1 MNFIITLI
9 ILIVILGIIVFVHE
23 FGHFIAAKKCGVY
36 VHEFAIGMGPKI
48 FSFKRKNDETI
59 YSLRL
64 LPLGGF
70 TALAMTEEDFKVE
83 KNQVLDNK
91 KYYQKLLILLM
102 GIFFNFIL
110 TIVLLF
116 INGLVY
122 GSPQTGAVVG
132 EIQENSPSEI
142 AGLKTNDEIIEI
154 NGKKVSSW
162 DDVILELNYVQ
173 NDIDEYNF
181 LVLRDDK
188 ELSITLIPEIEET
201 EDGTVKTFGFGTSTK
216 KEYGFTA
223 ALKYSVVGFGEMFT
237 SLFKI
242 LGNLFT
248 GKIGVDNLSGPV
260 GVYSVIDQIKESGL
274 ESIIYLTAYLS
285 INVGIINLIPI
296 PVFDGGR
303 VVLSTAEKIKGSKLN
318 PNIEIMLNN
327 IGVILLIILFV
338 YVTLNDILKIF

>member
-9 ILIVILGIIVFVHE
+9 ILIIILGIIVFVHE
-23 FGHFIAAKKCGVY
+23 FGHFLAAKKCGVY

-48 FSFKRKNDETI
+48 FSFKRKNDETV

-70 TALAMTEEDFKVE
+70 TALAMTENDFKVS
-83 KNQVLDNK
+83 KDKVLDNK
-91 KYYQKLLILLM
+91 KFGQKVMILLM

-110 TIVLLF
+110 TIILLF
-116 INGLVY
+116 INGLIY

-132 EIQENSPSEI
+132 EIQTDSPADI
-142 AGLKTNDEIIEI
+142 AGLETNDEIIEI
-154 NGKKVSSW
+154 NNKKITSW

-173 NDIDEYNF
+173 NDISEYDF
-181 LVLRDDK
+181 LVLRDGK
-188 ELSITLIPEIEET
+188 KINLTIIPEVSET
-201 EDGTVKTFGFGTSTK
+201 NDGVVRSFGFGTSTEK
-216 KEYGFTA
+216 DYGFIS
-223 ALKYSVVGFGEMFT
+223 ALKYGAIGFKDMFV

-260 GVYSVIDQIKESGL
+260 GVFGVVDQIKQSGL

-303 VVLSTAEKIKGSKLN
+303 VVLSIAEKIKGGKLN
-318 PNIEIMLNN
+318 PNIEVILNN
-327 IGVILLIILFV
+327 IGLILLIILFV
-338 YVTLNDILKIF
+338 YVTLNDIIKIF

>member
-9 ILIVILGIIVFVHE
+9 ILIIILGIIVFVHE

-48 FSFKRKNDETI
+48 WNFKRKNDETI

-70 TALAMTEEDFKVE
+70 TALAMTEEDFKVK

-110 TIVLLF
+110 TMVLLF
-116 INGLVY
+116 INGLAY
-122 GSPQTGAVVG
+122 GSPQTGAVIG
-132 EIQENSPSEI
+132 AIQENSPSEK

-173 NDIDEYNF
+173 DDIEEYKF
-181 LVLRDDK
+181 LVLRGDK
-188 ELSITLIPEIEET
+188 EINITIIPEIEET
-201 EDGTVKTFGFGTSTK
+201 KDGVVKTFGFGTSTK
-216 KEYGFTA
+216 KENGFTA

-260 GVYSVIDQIKESGL
+260 GVYSVVDQIKESGL

-338 YVTLNDILKIF
+338 YVTLNDIIKIF

>member
-48 FSFKRKNDETI
+48 FSFKRKNDETT

-110 TIVLLF
+110 TVVLLF
-116 INGLVY
+116 INGLAY

-132 EIQENSPSEI
+132 KIQENSPSEI

-173 NDIDEYNF
+173 NDSEEYNF

-188 ELSITLIPEIEET
+188 GLSITLVPEIEET

>member
-1 MNFIITLI
+1 
-9 ILIVILGIIVFVHE
+9 
-23 FGHFIAAKKCGVY
+23 
-36 VHEFAIGMGPKI
+36 
-48 FSFKRKNDETI
+48 
-59 YSLRL
+59 
-64 LPLGGF
+64 
-70 TALAMTEEDFKVE
+70 
-83 KNQVLDNK
+83 
-91 KYYQKLLILLM
+91 
-102 GIFFNFIL
+102 
-110 TIVLLF
+110 
-116 INGLVY
+116 
-122 GSPQTGAVVG
+122 
-132 EIQENSPSEI
+132 
-142 AGLKTNDEIIEI
+142 
-154 NGKKVSSW
+154 
-162 DDVILELNYVQ
+162 
-173 NDIDEYNF
+173 
-181 LVLRDDK
+181 
-188 ELSITLIPEIEET
+188 
-201 EDGTVKTFGFGTSTK
+201 
-216 KEYGFTA
+216 
-223 ALKYSVVGFGEMFT
+223 MFT

>member
-9 ILIVILGIIVFVHE
+9 ILIVILGVIVFVHE

-48 FSFKRKNDETI
+48 FSFKRKNDETT

-70 TALAMTEEDFKVE
+70 TALAMTEEDFKVD

-110 TIVLLF
+110 TVVLLF
-116 INGLVY
+116 INGLAY

-173 NDIDEYNF
+173 NENDEYNF
-181 LVLRDDK
+181 LVLREDK
-188 ELSITLIPEIEET
+188 ELSITVIPEIEET
-201 EDGTVKTFGFGTSTK
+201 EDGVVKTFGFGTSTK

-260 GVYSVIDQIKESGL
+260 GVFSVIDQIKETGL

-338 YVTLNDILKIF
+338 YVTLNDIIKIF

>member
-9 ILIVILGIIVFVHE
+9 ILIIILGIIVFVHE

-48 FSFKRKNDETI
+48 FSFKRKNDETT
-59 YSLRL
+59 YSLRI

-91 KYYQKLLILLM
+91 KYSQKLLILLM
-102 GIFFNFIL
+102 GILFNFIL

-116 INGLVY
+116 INGLIY
-122 GSPQTGAVVG
+122 GSPQTGAIVG
-132 EIQENSPSEI
+132 EIEEESPSEI
-142 AGLKTNDEIIEI
+142 AGLKTNDEIIKI

-173 NDIDEYNF
+173 NNVNEYKF
-181 LVLRDDK
+181 LVLRDGK
-188 ELSITLIPEIEET
+188 EIELTIIPNIEET
-201 EDGTVKTFGFGTSTK
+201 DDGAVKTFGFGTSTK
-216 KEYGFTA
+216 KDYGFIP
-223 ALKYSVVGFGEMFT
+223 ALKYSIVGFEEMFT

-260 GVYSVIDQIKESGL
+260 GVFSVIDQIKQTGL

-338 YVTLNDILKIF
+338 YVTLNDIIKIF

>member
-1 MNFIITLI
+1 MDFLITLI
-9 ILIVILGIIVFVHE
+9 ILILILGIIVFVHE
-23 FGHFIAAKKCGVY
+23 FGHFIAAKNRGVY

-48 FSFKRKNDETI
+48 FGFKRKNDETY

-70 TALAMTEEDFKVE
+70 TALAMTEEDFKVK
-83 KNQVLDNK
+83 KNRVLDNK
-91 KYYQKLLILLM
+91 KYWEKILILLM
-102 GIFFNFIL
+102 GILFNFIL

-116 INGLVY
+116 INGIIY

-132 EIQENSPSEI
+132 EIQENGPAEI
-142 AGLKTNDEIIEI
+142 AGLKTNDEIVKI

-173 NDIDEYNF
+173 IDKEEYNF
-181 LVLRDDK
+181 LVLRNQE
-188 ELSITLIPEIEET
+188 ELNIKIMPNIEQTEEGEI
-201 EDGTVKTFGFGTSTK
+201 KTFGFGTNTK
-216 KEYGFTA
+216 KEYGVLA
-223 ALKYSVVGFGEMFT
+223 ALEYSIVGFNEMFT

-260 GVYSVIDQIKESGL
+260 GVFSVIDQIKETGL

-303 VVLSTAEKIKGSKLN
+303 VVLSTAEKIKGKKLN
-318 PNIEIMLNN
+318 PNVEVMLNN

-338 YVTLNDILKIF
+338 YVTLNDIIKIF

>member
-48 FSFKRKNDETI
+48 CSFKRKNDETT

-70 TALAMTEEDFKVE
+70 TALAMTEEDFKVK

-110 TIVLLF
+110 TVVLLF
-116 INGLVY
+116 INGLAY

-162 DDVILELNYVQ
+162 D
-173 NDIDEYNF
+173 
-181 LVLRDDK
+181 
-188 ELSITLIPEIEET
+188 SITLIPEIEET

-242 LGNLFT
+242 LGNLFA

-303 VVLSTAEKIKGSKLN
+303 VVLSTAEKIKGSELN